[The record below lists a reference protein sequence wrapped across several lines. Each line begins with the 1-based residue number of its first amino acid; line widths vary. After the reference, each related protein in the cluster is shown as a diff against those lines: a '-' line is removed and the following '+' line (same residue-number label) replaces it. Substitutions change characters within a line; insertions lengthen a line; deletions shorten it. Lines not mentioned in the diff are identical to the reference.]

1 LDDTGATVQLPGID
15 SQDRAENGSWRLR
28 REDAT
33 MHWLVAVLAATS
45 GITMSFAICAFVWT
59 WYVGTIVLVLS
70 NEEMQG
76 QPMVLKA

>member
-1 LDDTGATVQLPGID
+1 
-15 SQDRAENGSWRLR
+15 
-28 REDAT
+28 